1 MQIYIYGVNLYSSH
15 PCVMHLVRCQG
26 PFHST
31 THHML
36 PAGASQ
42 EICTYSDDLLSPAS
56 SLLLVEN
63 WLCLIAFCKSEPPP
77 PDVRYEYPLSYDAR
91 RQQASVH
98 DLSCCFSRAGGRTG
112 LFRSA
117 LPNDAPL
124 GPLSLLTFVYAQHL
138 CIGARESKRSACVQS
153 TRKKKKK
160 KLVVLD
166 NTAHNTQQHNT
177 NPIPNAV
184 AAGGSLA
191 LRKNGTNTRRKGGA
205 GDAERMQSGL
215 RCRSPS
221 PLLDPHAAAAHWPV
235 LEN

>member
-1 MQIYIYGVNLYSSH
+1 M
-15 PCVMHLVRCQG
+15 PLVRCQG

-160 KLVVLD
+160 LVVLD